1 MSFKKLGLSDELLS
15 AIQEK
20 GYSEATPVQRKAIP
34 YIIQGLDI
42 LAGAQTGTGKTAAFA
57 LPILDKLQR
66 SESKRRRV
74 RALILTPTREL
85 ASQVADSFR
94 DYGSNLR
101 FKTAVLYG
109 GVSIK
114 TQKDKLRMGVD
125 IVVAT
130 PGRLLD
136 HLSQKTVDLSE
147 VEVFVLDE
155 GDRMLDMG
163 FIVDIRRIIKYLPY
177 KRQNLLFSATFPKEI
192 RSLASKL
199 LSSPKEI
206 QISSQNSTAEKVKQL
221 VYPVDRAR
229 KKELLIHC
237 IKEEKWFQ
245 ALVFTKTKRGAD
257 KLTKV
262 LNKQR
267 INANAIHGDKTQAA
281 RTRALKSFKDGGIQV
296 LVATDVAARGI
307 DINLLPYV
315 VNFDLPLVPED
326 YIHRIG
332 RTARAGKEGTAISLV
347 CADDFNLLSGIE
359 RLLNFRIP
367 REEIEGFETT
377 QHLNTTNLES
387 RNTHRKKPNNKNRE
401 LRKKVSDNKKSPW
414 RKKKESDSKNSPW
427 KKKKES
433 DSLLGER
440 KRNLVKT
447 LLGERKRNL
456 IVKTLL
462 GKRKRNLIVKTLLG
476 KRKKE
481 SDSKNKELRKKV
493 SDNKKSPWRK
503 KKESPRKEEQ
513 NTNQRKD
520 SDNKRKKPFKKSA
533 KSNNNSWNNRKNSQ
547 NKNKRF
553 N

>member
-1 MSFKKLGLSDELLS
+1 MSFNKLGLSDELLS
-15 AIQEK
+15 ALQEK
-20 GYSEATPVQRKAIP
+20 NYLKATPVQSKAIP

-57 LPILDKLQR
+57 LPILNKLQK
-66 SESKRRRV
+66 SKSKRRRV
-74 RALILTPTREL
+74 RALVLTPTREL

-94 DYGSNLR
+94 DYGSKLR

-125 IVVAT
+125 IIVAT

-163 FIVDIRRIIKYLPY
+163 FIVDIKKIIKSLPY
-177 KRQNLLFSATFPKEI
+177 KRQNLLFSATFPREI
-192 RSLASKL
+192 RTLASKL
-199 LSSPKEI
+199 LHSPKEI
-206 QISSQNSTAEKVKQL
+206 QISSQNSTAEKVKQII
-221 VYPVDRAR
+221 YPVDRAR

-237 IKEEKWFQ
+237 IKEEKWFRV
-245 ALVFTKTKRGAD
+245 LVFTKTKRGAD

-262 LNKQR
+262 LNKQK

-281 RTRALKSFKDGGIQV
+281 RSRALKSFKDGEIQV

-307 DINLLPYV
+307 DISLLPYV
-315 VNFDLPLVPED
+315 INFDLPLVPED

-377 QHLNTTNLES
+377 QHLNTTNLKS
-387 RNTHRKKPNNKNRE
+387 NSNQKKNPYNKNKK

-414 RKKKESDSKNSPW
+414 RKKKKSS
-427 KKKKES
+427 
-433 DSLLGER
+433 G
-440 KRNLVKT
+440 
-447 LLGERKRNL
+447 
-456 IVKTLL
+456 
-462 GKRKRNLIVKTLLG
+462 
-476 KRKKE
+476 
-481 SDSKNKELRKKV
+481 KNKK
-493 SDNKKSPWRK
+493 
-503 KKESPRKEEQ
+503 
-513 NTNQRKD
+513 NTNQRK
-520 SDNKRKKPFKKSA
+520 SSNNKRKSPFNKKNKSKKNAWRNKENA
-533 KSNNNSWNNRKNSQ
+533 KI
-547 NKNKRF
+547 KNKRTD
-553 N
+553 

>member
-1 MSFKKLGLSDELLS
+1 MSFKKLGLSDELLN

-57 LPILDKLQR
+57 LPILDKLQK

-74 RALILTPTREL
+74 RALVLTPTREL

-114 TQKDKLRMGVD
+114 TQKDKLRLGVD

-206 QISSQNSTAEKVKQL
+206 QIASQNSTAEKVKQL

-347 CADDFNLLSGIE
+347 CADDFNLLSSIE

-367 REEIEGFETT
+367 RKEVEGFETT

-387 RNTHRKKPNNKNRE
+387 KNNHRKKPHN
-401 LRKKVSDNKKSPW
+401 
-414 RKKKESDSKNSPW
+414 
-427 KKKKES
+427 
-433 DSLLGER
+433 
-440 KRNLVKT
+440 
-447 LLGERKRNL
+447 
-456 IVKTLL
+456 
-462 GKRKRNLIVKTLLG
+462 
-476 KRKKE
+476 
-481 SDSKNKELRKKV
+481 KNKELRKKV

-503 KKESPRKEEQ
+503 KKESDNKKSPWRKKKESDGENKGLRKKVSDNKKSPWRKKKKSPRKEEHT
-513 NTNQRKD
+513 TNQRKEF
-520 SDNKRKKPFKKSA
+520 DNKRKKPFKKSA
-533 KSNNNSWNNRKNSQ
+533 KSNSPSWNKKKISQ
-547 NKNKRF
+547 SKDKRF